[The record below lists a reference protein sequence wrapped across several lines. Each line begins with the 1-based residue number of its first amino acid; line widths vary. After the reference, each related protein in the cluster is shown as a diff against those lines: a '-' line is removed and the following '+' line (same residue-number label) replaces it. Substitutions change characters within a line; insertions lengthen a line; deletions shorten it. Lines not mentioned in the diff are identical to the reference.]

1 MSYVKHD
8 FCDESMSVQKLER
21 DFCIFL
27 WHAAAMPMSYDLPF
41 YVMSCMTSV
50 RVDACSIARAGLYGY
65 FTAMPKNNAMRN
77 DRAETL
83 SEITT
88 LFSSRRRHEF
98 FRSLWT
104 RDLITSSTRD
114 RLTRIFKQD
123 SHQLMLW
130 LKDDANASS
139 GLSNKNLSDTAVL
152 CFLQICHQT
161 AISDKLQKGQKQA
174 KSGYRSRRGFWT

>member
-1 MSYVKHD
+1 MS
-8 FCDESMSVQKLER
+8 
-21 DFCIFL
+21 
-27 WHAAAMPMSYDLPF
+27 MSYDLPF

-83 SEITT
+83 SEIAT
-88 LFSSRRRHEF
+88 LFSSRRRREF

-130 LKDDANASS
+130 LKDDANAPS
-139 GLSNKNLSDTAVL
+139 GLSNKNLSDTAVP
-152 CFLQICHQT
+152 CFLQICHQA

-174 KSGYRSRRGFWT
+174 KSGYRSRQGFWT